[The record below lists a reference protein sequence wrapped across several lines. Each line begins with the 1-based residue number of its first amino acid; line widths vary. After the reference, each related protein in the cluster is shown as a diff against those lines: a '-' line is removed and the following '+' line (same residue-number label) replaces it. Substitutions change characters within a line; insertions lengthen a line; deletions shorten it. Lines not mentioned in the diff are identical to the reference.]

1 MDFIHTQ
8 SAHCESGVTVNLLK
22 YQGLNI
28 SEPMVF
34 GVGSGIFFIH
44 LPFIKLNGIA
54 ATSYRI
60 WPGGI
65 FNRTMK
71 LLGARV
77 VTKKF
82 KSPERSMDAL
92 DELLA
97 KNIPVGIMCS
107 VYYLP
112 YLPDAYRFHFNAHNI
127 VIFGKDGDEY
137 LVGDPV
143 LSEVKRLHKDDLL
156 KARYAK
162 GFPQPSGKMYYVTS
176 IPDLEVNY
184 KEAIKK
190 GIKRTSFLIN
200 NTPLGFVGVK
210 GIGYLAKRIQNYP
223 ITLGDRKSLLALG
236 NLIRMQEEIGTG
248 GGGFRFM
255 YAAFLKEASKL
266 INHEELG
273 ELSREMTAIGD
284 MWRDFA
290 YDSSRIIKSR
300 ASSSNTF
307 VEIGDK
313 LAKIGAKEV
322 DFFKRLGKVKID

>member
-1 MDFIHTQ
+1 MNFIHTQ

-22 YQGLNI
+22 HHGLTVT
-28 SEPMVF
+28 EPMVF

-44 LPFIKLNGIA
+44 LPCIKLNGIA

-65 FNRTMK
+65 FSRTMK
-71 LLGARV
+71 LFGAKV

-82 KSPERSMDAL
+82 KSPERSMEAL
-92 DELLA
+92 DELLD
-97 KNIPVGIMCS
+97 KGIPVGIMCS

-127 VIFGKDGDEY
+127 VIFGKEGDEY

-176 IPDLEVNY
+176 ISSGNVDY
-184 KEAIKK
+184 KSAIRK

-200 NTPLGFVGVK
+200 KTPLGFIGVRA
-210 GIGYLAKRIQNYP
+210 INYLARRLQNYP
-223 ITLGDRKSLLALG
+223 KTLGNRKSLLALG

-255 YAAFLKEASKL
+255 YAAFLKEASKIL
-266 INHEELG
+266 KNQALADA
-273 ELSREMTAIGD
+273 SVEMTAIGD

-290 YDSSRIIKSR
+290 FDSAKIIKSR
-300 ASSSNTF
+300 ASESNTF
-307 VEIGDK
+307 VEIGAK
-313 LAKIGAKEV
+313 LAKIGEMEV
-322 DFFKRLGKVKID
+322 DFFSRLGKIKID

>member
-1 MDFIHTQ
+1 MNFKHTQ
-8 SAHCESGVTVNLLK
+8 SAHCESGVTANLLDH
-22 YQGLNI
+22 QGLSL

-34 GVGSGIFFIH
+34 GIGSGIFFIH
-44 LPFIKLNGIA
+44 LPFVKLNGIS

-71 LLGARV
+71 LLGAEV

-82 KSPERSMDAL
+82 SSPEKSMEAL
-92 DELLA
+92 DKLLEQ
-97 KNIPVGIMCS
+97 NIPVGIMCS

-127 VIFGKDGDEY
+127 VIFGKEGDVY

-143 LSEVKRLHKDDLL
+143 LPEVKRLHKDDLL

-162 GFPQPSGKMYYVTS
+162 GFPQPSGKMYYIKSLPNKEV
-176 IPDLEVNY
+176 DL
-184 KEAIKK
+184 KSAIRN
-190 GIKRTSFLIN
+190 GLKRTSFLIN
-200 NTPLGFVGVK
+200 RTPVGF
-210 GIGYLAKRIQNYP
+210 IGAKAIGFLAKRLQNYP
-223 ITLGDRKSLLALG
+223 KTLGDRKSLLALG

-255 YAAFLKEASKL
+255 YAAFLKESSKIL
-266 INHEELG
+266 QNSELADM
-273 ELSREMTAIGD
+273 SKEMTEIGD

-290 YDSSRIIKSR
+290 YNSAKIIKSR
-300 ASSSNTF
+300 SSESNTF

-313 LAKIGAKEV
+313 LALIGEKEV
-322 DFFKRLGKVKID
+322 GFFKRLGKVKII